1 MRKFWPLFALLF
13 AAWAYLLLQVP
24 FAQSHEWFSGKRNPV
39 TGYGCCSGTDCH
51 LIETEDWW
59 EEGGLIHVRWAG
71 KEWTM
76 PADQAEPSQDKGG
89 RAAACIWNGQLR
101 CFFTPLNF

>member
-1 MRKFWPLFALLF
+1 MRPLYFLIV
-13 AAWAYLLLQVP
+13 AAVLYLSWVTMTD
-24 FAQSHEWFSGKRNPV
+24 AQAHQWFSGKRNPV

-76 PADQAEPSQDKGG
+76 PADQAEPSQDKEG

-101 CFFTPLNF
+101 CLLHSPEFLR